1 MPNTLPNWLTGA
13 GVTAIVI
20 TPLTVNPDGTFSVGT
35 ANSLTGRLDEI
46 GLEQVNTL
54 ANITPLD
61 ERQDNEAIVGSG
73 TTLTLIEIL
82 AKLNGCI
89 LSAVGNSCDYV
100 QAGFARGGHTYS
112 GTFVVKSYRET
123 IRRGKSV
130 GELVVSPCGVG
141 VSYV

>member
-1 MPNTLPNWLTGA
+1 MSNNLPNWLTGA

-20 TPLTVNPDGTFSVGT
+20 TPLSVNPDGSFVVGS
-35 ANSLTGRLDEI
+35 AQSLTGRLDEI
-46 GLEQVNTL
+46 LLEQTNTF

-61 ERQDNEAIVGSG
+61 ERQDNEAIVASG
-73 TTLTLIEIL
+73 TTLTLVEIL

-89 LSAVGNSCDYV
+89 LSSIGNSCDYV

-112 GTFVVKSYRET
+112 GTFVIKSYRET